1 MEVFPRL
8 SRQGEDRYMKKKT
21 ITLLIISIVVGNI
34 FFAGCVT
41 NNEPAPLEQTDT
53 DIAVTL
59 VSDFANDSF
68 IMPYNTL
75 FNDTLKTQTTPE
87 QLQLIWNQIE
97 TSYGNFTEIIST
109 RTTEEQGYTI
119 VYVTSNYD
127 KLGLLDTR
135 VVFNAK
141 QQIAGFQFIPTD
153 LSDEYQPPSYANTEN
168 FTEYNVTVGAGTH
181 WPLPGTLTLPN
192 GDGPF
197 PAIVLVQGSGPNDRD
212 ETIGP
217 NKPFKDLA
225 WGLATKG
232 IAVLRYEKR
241 TKYYAS
247 TIVNMLANFTVYDET
262 IDDARAAVTLLQTT
276 DKIDQNHIY
285 ILGHSLGAMLAPR
298 IAQNDSNIT
307 GLIMLAAPTRSL
319 TDLLLNQTI
328 YLASLDGNISEAEQA
343 QIDSLRENISLITS
357 HNLGLDEI
365 ILGASAAYWYDLNS
379 YNPVV
384 TALTLHIPMLILQGE
399 RDYQVSYTD
408 DFPAWQQA
416 FADNANVTLIAYPLL
431 NHLFIAG
438 NGPPTN
444 TEYNQPGNVDEQVVT
459 DITNWVDSFL

>member
-1 MEVFPRL
+1 
-8 SRQGEDRYMKKKT
+8 MKKK
-21 ITLLIISIVVGNI
+21 IIAFFNIIFVIGSI

-41 NNEPAPLEQTDT
+41 NNEPASLEKTHADL
-53 DIAVTL
+53 AVSL
-59 VSDFANDSF
+59 VSNFANDSF
-68 IMPYNTL
+68 IIPYNTL

-87 QLQLIWNQIE
+87 QLKLIWNQIE
-97 TSYGNFTEIIST
+97 ASYGSFTEIMST

-119 VYVTSNYD
+119 VYVTCNYD

-135 VVFNAK
+135 IVFDGS
-141 QQIAGFQFIPTD
+141 QQIVGLQFVPTD
-153 LSDEYQPPSYANTEN
+153 VSDNYQPPSYANTLN
-168 FTEYNVTVGAGTH
+168 FTEYNVTVGAGTD

-197 PAIVLVQGSGPNDRD
+197 PAIILVHGSGPNDRD

-225 WGLATKG
+225 WGLATNG

-247 TIVNMLANFTVYDET
+247 TIVTMLANFTVYDET
-262 IDDARAAVTLLQTT
+262 IDDARAAVTLLQAT

-285 ILGHSLGAMLAPR
+285 VLGHSLGAMLAPR
-298 IAQNDSNIT
+298 IAQNNSDIS

-319 TDLLLNQTI
+319 TDLMLDQTI
-328 YLASLDGNISEAEQA
+328 YLASLDGTISEAEQA
-343 QIDSLRENISLITS
+343 QIDSLTENISLITS
-357 HNLGLDEI
+357 HSLNPDEI

-379 YNPVV
+379 YTPVE
-384 TALTLHIPMLILQGE
+384 TALTLHIPLLILQGK

-408 DFPAWQQA
+408 DFAAWQQA
-416 FADNANVTLIAYPLL
+416 FADNANVTLIAYLLL

-444 TEYNQPGNVDEQVVT
+444 TEYNQPGSVDEQVVI
-459 DITNWVDSFL
+459 DITNWVDSLQ

>member
-1 MEVFPRL
+1 
-8 SRQGEDRYMKKKT
+8 MKKKT
-21 ITLLIISIVVGNI
+21 ITLLIISIVVGSI

-41 NNEPAPLEQTDT
+41 NNEPAPLEQTDA
-53 DIAVTL
+53 DIALTL

-68 IMPYNTL
+68 VIPYNTL

-87 QLQLIWNQIE
+87 QLQLIWNQIGA
-97 TSYGNFTEIIST
+97 SYGNFTEIIST
-109 RTTEEQGYTI
+109 RTTEEQGYTT
-119 VYVTSNYD
+119 VYVTCNYD

-135 VVFNAK
+135 VVFNDG
-141 QQIAGFQFIPTD
+141 QQIVGLQFVPTD
-153 LSDEYQPPSYANTEN
+153 ISDEYQPPSYANTEN
-168 FTEYNVTVGAGTH
+168 FTEYNVTVGAGTD

-197 PAIVLVQGSGPNDRD
+197 PAIVLVQGSGPSDRD

-241 TKYYAS
+241 TNYYAS
-247 TIVNMLANFTVYDET
+247 TLVNMIANLTVYGET

-285 ILGHSLGAMLAPR
+285 VLGHSLGGMLAPR

-307 GLIMLAAPTRSL
+307 GLIMLAAPTRFL
-319 TDLLLNQTI
+319 TDLILNQTI
-328 YLASLDGNISEAEQA
+328 YLNSLDGNISEAEQA

-357 HNLGLDEI
+357 HSLDPDEI
-365 ILGASAAYWYDLNS
+365 ILGASATYWYDLNS

-399 RDYQVSYTD
+399 RDYQVLYAD

-416 FADNANVTLIAYPLL
+416 FADNANVTLTAYPLL

-438 NGPPTN
+438 NGPPTH
-444 TEYNQPGNVDEQVVT
+444 TEYNQPGNVDEQVVM